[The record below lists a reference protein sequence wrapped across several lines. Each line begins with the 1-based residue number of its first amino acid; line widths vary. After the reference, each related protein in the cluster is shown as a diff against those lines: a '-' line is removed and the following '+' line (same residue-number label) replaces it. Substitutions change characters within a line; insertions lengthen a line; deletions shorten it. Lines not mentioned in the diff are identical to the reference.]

1 MQEACVVAATPKF
14 TPYFSLP
21 EKVCIICQYPKLLTS
36 FHKSKKHKDGRENIC
51 KQCRFERRQ
60 IRTKLMPLESN
71 RILQLDRSTKNNF
84 IKYMTNNPHYFE
96 YVAQLPCT
104 LENIIATYDEIIS
117 IKGGLK

>member
-1 MQEACVVAATPKF
+1 
-14 TPYFSLP
+14 
-21 EKVCIICQYPKLLTS
+21 
-36 FHKSKKHKDGRENIC
+36 
-51 KQCRFERRQ
+51 
-60 IRTKLMPLESN
+60 MPLESN

-84 IKYMTNNPHYFE
+84 IKYMTSNPHYFE